1 MALRFSPKKDSIH
14 ILCIKAPVHHQ
25 LWLRTA
31 KNPLIKG
38 AHMSKAR
45 APKHPPPSPSEPSV
59 EAPAEGF
66 TTDPHGRTIA
76 HVPKPSPPS
85 NHLACHLLP
94 MLRARHKVI
103 GGVLPMSTAALPKS
117 PPYQLISSHGKSKQ
131 KQFACSRSIRPI

>member
-1 MALRFSPKKDSIH
+1 
-14 ILCIKAPVHHQ
+14 
-25 LWLRTA
+25 
-31 KNPLIKG
+31 
-38 AHMSKAR
+38 MSKAR

-103 GGVLPMSTAALPKS
+103 GGVLPMSTAASLKVP
-117 PPYQLISSHGKSKQ
+117 LISSFHPTAKANRNSLLARDRSV
-131 KQFACSRSIRPI
+131 QFDSSFHVATKDQTMTMTLKGELPLLRIPMT

>member
-1 MALRFSPKKDSIH
+1 MASRFSPKKIASASFVSKHLFISYGWE
-14 ILCIKAPVHHQ
+14 Q
-25 LWLRTA
+25 QRT
-31 KNPLIKG
+31 PLIKG